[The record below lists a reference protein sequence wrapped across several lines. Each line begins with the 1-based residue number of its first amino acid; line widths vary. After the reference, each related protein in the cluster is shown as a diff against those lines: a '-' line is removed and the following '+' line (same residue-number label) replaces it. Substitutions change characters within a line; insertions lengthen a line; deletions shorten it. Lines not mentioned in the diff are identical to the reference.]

1 MHQRVGKCP
10 SLCRTTAIAMMS
22 CAIAIHGAA
31 SCVSRAMANP
41 DESGQL
47 AYGGLTRTYT
57 LHAPAGVTH
66 PQALVVNLH
75 GGGSTGRTQ
84 ATLTHYD
91 AVADAN
97 GFVVVYPDGIDK
109 NWADGRGASEPD
121 RRGVDDVGFLTALA
135 AKLVNDFGIPRGHVF
150 ATGISNGAF
159 MTNRLACERADAFAA
174 IAPVSGTLGTNI
186 TCAPSRPVAVFET
199 HGTADPIVPFDGG
212 TMTGRGGR
220 STIVSAPTMVDRW
233 RDINGCQSDPL
244 HDRVQGSD
252 GMTVDR
258 FVSPSCAAGSSVV
271 FMRVDGGGHTWPG
284 GPQYLPKVII
294 GPTTTAFD
302 ESQSSWDFFAAHAR

>member
-1 MHQRVGKCP
+1 
-10 SLCRTTAIAMMS
+10 MS
-22 CAIAIHGAA
+22 CAIAILGAA

-47 AYGGLTRTYT
+47 AYGGLTRTT
-57 LHAPAGVTH
+57 VHAPAGVTH

-75 GGGSTGRTQ
+75 GGGSTGRAQ

-220 STIVSAPTMVDRW
+220 STIMSAPAMVDRW
-233 RDINGCQSDPL
+233 RDINSCQGDPL
-244 HDRVQGSD
+244 EDTLQGSD

-302 ESQSSWDFFAAHAR
+302 QSQSSWDFFAAHAR